1 MCGCKDKWRGP
12 TWGPR
17 GRWRAEGVGRALHP
31 RGHMVGPPG
40 VFPVPIILKYS
51 RKNHIKF
58 SGHLENFY
66 FWGIFYCKD
75 NSENR

>member
-17 GRWRAEGVGRALHP
+17 GRGRAQGGGCALHP
-31 RGHMVGPPG
+31 RGHVAAPPA
-40 VFPVPIILKYS
+40 VFSMPYILKYS

-66 FWGIFYCKD
+66 FWVFCMD